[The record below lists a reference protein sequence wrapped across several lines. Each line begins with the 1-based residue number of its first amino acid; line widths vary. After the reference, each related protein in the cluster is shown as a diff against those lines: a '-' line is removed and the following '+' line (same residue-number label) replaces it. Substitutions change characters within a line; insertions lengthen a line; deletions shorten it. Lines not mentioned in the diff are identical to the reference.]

1 MTIAQKLPRNVRIW
15 VSLSEVISGAE
26 SKCLVIC
33 PLNIS
38 IKIVKIFFDMVCKS
52 PALAGCKGGIK
63 YSLRGCVKALP
74 WLVGRR
80 KKYSLRGCVKLCP
93 DWLADYSSF
102 QPARAELFTP
112 SQRIFYSSSQP
123 GQKYFWHLQKILNSF
138 GQSGESFS
146 NPLME
151 YFISQ
156 ASQPGQSTLMP
167 FQTIID
173 FPSKP
178 ERAYFQ

>member
-1 MTIAQKLPRNVRIW
+1 MCKSSALAGWK
-15 VSLSEVISGAE
+15 EE
-26 SKCLVIC
+26 
-33 PLNIS
+33 
-38 IKIVKIFFDMVCKS
+38 KIFFERVCKT
-52 PALAGCKGGIK
+52 
-63 YSLRGCVKALP
+63 LP
-74 WLVGRR
+74 RLVG
-80 KKYSLRGCVKLCP
+80 
-93 DWLADYSSF
+93 WLFLFPTSQGRAFHTLSKNILF
-102 QPARAELFTP
+102 LQPARAEILLTP
-112 SQRIFYSSSQP
+112 SENIKFFRPIRREFFKPSQGIFSSFSQP
-123 GQKYFWHLQKILNSF
+123 GQKNFSHLQKILNSF

-151 YFISQ
+151 YFIPQ